1 MKFSPPG
8 CLQFEGRM
16 RKGPSQP
23 GDLLSLF
30 QVTVVLLFFG
40 EKVTLQN
47 PESGLDNSWCVLSTC
62 CAHAH
67 LLIPQHLFGV
77 FRGEREYHICRQK
90 VTTVVCVFG
99 GEGVARG

>member
-1 MKFSPPG
+1 
-8 CLQFEGRM
+8 M

-90 VTTVVCVFG
+90 VTTVVCMYG
-99 GEGVARG
+99 GGGVARG